1 MIRFFVEYRIIWFF
15 LGPLLII
22 IFHLLNF
29 FSNSIVIPE
38 PINLGLFGD
47 LVTISP
53 FLSRFLAGIL
63 VLINA
68 LNLTRIFNENEFH
81 DKTIY
86 STGFLYCV
94 LISLFPCFYYFNSIL
109 LVHVLLIAVFRETLL
124 LKQKDGDQKHVFNG
138 AILLGLCFCIHP
150 PTIIYIIPFFIA
162 VLNLKVIQFRDIFLV
177 IVGLLIPFIYVG
189 SYYFINEKV
198 ILIDFFNVPST
209 WKIIVFDLLFVLIIL
224 TFLFLLAFVSL
235 RSNAIKSTLRLR
247 KMMVPVWFFFV
258 FGIIIGGYDLFFFG
272 QFDRFSFVLISLPFF
287 INYALTS
294 RHYRLFAGILF
305 FIALGYS
312 FVKFFAVLPFG

>member
-15 LGPLLII
+15 LGPLLLI

-29 FSNSIVIPE
+29 FSSSIVIPE
-38 PINLGLFGD
+38 SNNLGLLGD
-47 LVTISP
+47 LFTVSP
-53 FLSRFLAGIL
+53 FYSRLLAGIL
-63 VLINA
+63 VLVNA

-94 LISLFPCFYYFNSIL
+94 LMSLFPCFYYFNSIL
-109 LVHVLLIAVFRETLL
+109 LVHVLLIAVFREALL
-124 LKQKDGDQKHVFNG
+124 LKQKEGDQKHVFNG
-138 AILLGLCFCIHP
+138 AILLGLSFCIHP
-150 PTIIYIIPFFIA
+150 PTIIYVIPFFIA
-162 VLNLKVIQFRDIFLV
+162 VLNLKVIQFRDVVLA
-177 IVGLLIPFIYVG
+177 IVGLFIPFVYVG
-189 SYYFINEKV
+189 SYYFLNEEV
-198 ILIDFFNVPST
+198 ILIDLFNVPSK

-224 TFLFLLAFVSL
+224 TFMFLLAFVSL
-235 RSNAIKSTLRLR
+235 RSNAVKSTLRLR
-247 KMMVPVWFFFV
+247 KMMVPVWGFLI
-258 FGIIIGGYDLFFFG
+258 FGIFIGGYDLFFFG

-287 INYALTS
+287 INYALIN
-294 RHYRLFAGILF
+294 RNYRLFAGILF